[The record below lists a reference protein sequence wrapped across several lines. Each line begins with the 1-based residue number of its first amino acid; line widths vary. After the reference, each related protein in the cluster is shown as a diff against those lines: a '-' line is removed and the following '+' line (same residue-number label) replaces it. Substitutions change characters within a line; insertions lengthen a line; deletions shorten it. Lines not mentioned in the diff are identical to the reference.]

1 MGSIFKPSVTTVQ
14 APSQSATSYDIPE
27 YFKEIQERT
36 LRRGEEEFSKP
47 YQAYTGQRVAQLN
60 PMEQAAANVYTNQI
74 LPQSGQLAGMGQDI
88 ANVGQDIAT
97 AGAQT
102 YDTATAQAYANP
114 YENQVISGALR
125 DLQEAYGQSQQSMN
139 ASAIGAG
146 AFGGSR
152 QGIQNVLGA
161 ERFIESAGDTS
172 ARLRQAGFESGA
184 NRFMADRSAQMSGLG
199 SQMSGLGAKLGAATT
214 QIGALERASAGLA
227 GYGTQARGIEQAGLA
242 EGYRDFIEEREFG
255 GNQVKQMIGALSGA
269 PIRSYGEE
277 RTGYTTT
284 PVAGPSMFGQVTG
297 ALTAINSDIRLK
309 DDIKLVGKSPSG
321 VKIYTFK
328 YKGDDKKYQGVMAHQ
343 VPEASFVGDDGYLK
357 VNYNKLDV
365 EFKEI

>member
-14 APSQSATSYDIPE
+14 APSQSQTSYDIPE

-36 LRRGEEEFSKP
+36 LRRGEQEFNKP
-47 YQAYTGQRVAQLN
+47 YQAYTGQRIAQLD
-60 PMEQAAANVYTNQI
+60 PYEIQAGNIYQNQI
-74 LPQSGQLAGMGQDI
+74 VPQSGQLAGIGQEI
-88 ANVGQDIAT
+88 ANVGAT
-97 AGAQT
+97 T

-114 YENQVISGALR
+114 YEDRVISGALG
-125 DLQEAYGQSQQSMN
+125 DLREAYGQTQKSMD

-152 QGIQNVLGA
+152 QAIQNVLGA

-184 NRFMADRSAQMSGLG
+184 NRFMQDRST
-199 SQMSGLGAKLGAATT
+199 QMSGLGAKLGAAQN
-214 QIGALERASAGLA
+214 QIGALQQASAGLA
-227 GYGTQARGIEQAGLA
+227 GFGTQARGIAQAGLA

-284 PVAGPSMFGQVTG
+284 PVAGPSAFGQIAG
-297 ALTAINSDIRLK
+297 AAMSAYQMSDIRLK
-309 DDIKLVGKSPSG
+309 KDIKLVGKSPKG
-321 VKIYTFK
+321 IKIYNFK
-328 YKGDDKKYQGVMAHQ
+328 YIGDNKTYQGVMAHQ
-343 VPEASFVGDDGYLK
+343 VPQASIANEFGYLM
-357 VNYNKLDV
+357 VDYNKLDV

>member
-14 APSQSATSYDIPE
+14 APSQSQTSYDIPE
-27 YFKEIQERT
+27 YFKEIQEDT
-36 LRRGEEEFSKP
+36 LRRGQKEFSKP
-47 YQAYTGQRVAQLN
+47 FQAYTGQRVAQLD
-60 PMEQAAANVYTNQI
+60 PYEIQAGNIYQNQI
-74 LPQSGQLAGMGQDI
+74 VPQAGQLAGI
-88 ANVGQDIAT
+88 GQDIAT

-102 YDTATAQAYANP
+102 YDAATAQAYANP
-114 YENQVISGALR
+114 YENQVVSGALG
-125 DLQEAYGQSQQSMN
+125 DLREAYGQTQKSMN

-152 QGIQNVLGA
+152 QGIENVLGA
-161 ERFIESAGDTS
+161 ERYIDNVGDTS

-184 NRFMADRSAQMSGLG
+184 NRFMQDRGA
-199 SQMSGLGAKLGAATT
+199 QMSGLGAKLGAAQS
-214 QIGALERASAGLA
+214 QISGLQQASAGLA
-227 GYGTQARGIEQAGLA
+227 GFGTQARGIAQAGLA

-284 PVAGPSMFGQVTG
+284 PVAGPSTFGQVAG
-297 ALTAINSDIRLK
+297 AFTAMNSDIRLK
-309 DDIKLVGKSPSG
+309 DDINLVGKSPSG
-321 VKIYTFK
+321 INIYTFK
-328 YKGDDKKYQGVMAHQ
+328 YKGDDKTYQGVMAHQ

-357 VNYNKLDV
+357 VNYTKLDV
-365 EFKEI
+365 EFKEV

>member
-14 APSQSATSYDIPE
+14 APSQSQTSYDIPE

-36 LRRGEEEFSKP
+36 LRRGEQEFSKP
-47 YQAYTGQRVAQLN
+47 YQAYQGQRIAQLD
-60 PMEQAAANVYTNQI
+60 PYEIQAGNIYQNQI
-74 LPQSGQLAGMGQDI
+74 VPQSGQLAAI
-88 ANVGQDIAT
+88 GQDIAT

-114 YENQVISGALR
+114 YEDRVVSGALT
-125 DLQEAYGQSQQSMN
+125 DLREAYGQTQKSMD
-139 ASAIGAG
+139 ASAVGAG

-184 NRFMADRSAQMSGLG
+184 NRFAQDRAT
-199 SQMSGLGAKLGAATT
+199 QMSGLGAKLGAAQN
-214 QIGALERASAGLA
+214 QIGALQQASAGLA
-227 GYGTQARGIEQAGLA
+227 GFGTQARGIAQAGLA

-284 PVAGPSMFGQVTG
+284 PVAGASPFGQVAG
-297 ALTAINSDIRLK
+297 AAMSAYAMSDIRLK
-309 DDIKLVGKSPSG
+309 EKIKLVGKSPKG
-321 VKIYTFK
+321 IKIYNFK
-328 YKGDDKKYQGVMAHQ
+328 YKGDDKTYQGVMAHQ
-343 VPEASFVGDDGYLK
+343 VPQASTPNQFGYLM
-357 VNYNKLDV
+357 VDYNKLDV

>member
-14 APSQSATSYDIPE
+14 APSQSQTSYDIPE
-27 YFKEIQERT
+27 YFKEIQEDT
-36 LRRGEEEFSKP
+36 LRRGQKEFSKP
-47 YQAYTGQRVAQLN
+47 FQAYTGQRVAQLD
-60 PMEQAAANVYTNQI
+60 PYEIQAGNIYQNQI
-74 LPQSGQLAGMGQDI
+74 VPQAGQLAGI
-88 ANVGQDIAT
+88 GQDIAT

-102 YDTATAQAYANP
+102 YDAATAQAYANP
-114 YENQVISGALR
+114 YENQVVSGALG
-125 DLQEAYGQSQQSMN
+125 DLREAYGQTQKSMN

-152 QGIQNVLGA
+152 QGIENVLGA
-161 ERFIESAGDTS
+161 ERYIDNVGDTS

-184 NRFMADRSAQMSGLG
+184 NRFMQDRGA
-199 SQMSGLGAKLGAATT
+199 QMSGLGAKLGAAQS
-214 QIGALERASAGLA
+214 QISGLQQASAGLA
-227 GYGTQARGIEQAGLA
+227 GFGTQARGIAQAGLA

-284 PVAGPSMFGQVTG
+284 PVAGPSTFGQVAG
-297 ALTAINSDIRLK
+297 AFTAMNSDIRLK
-309 DDIKLVGKSPSG
+309 DDINLVGKSPSG
-321 VKIYTFK
+321 INIYTFK

-357 VNYNKLDV
+357 VNYTKLDV
-365 EFKEI
+365 EFKEV

>member
-14 APSQSATSYDIPE
+14 APSQSTTSYDIPE

-36 LRRGEEEFSKP
+36 LRRGETEFSKP
-47 YQAYTGQRVAQLN
+47 YQAYTGQRIAQLN

-74 LPQSGQLAGMGQDI
+74 LPQSGQLAGI
-88 ANVGQDIAT
+88 GQDIAT

-114 YENQVISGALR
+114 YENQVVSGALR
-125 DLQEAYGQSQQSMN
+125 DLREAYGQSQQSLN

-184 NRFMADRSAQMSGLG
+184 NRFMADRSA
-199 SQMSGLGAKLGAATT
+199 QMSGLGAKLGAATT

-321 VKIYTFK
+321 IKIYNFK

>member
-14 APSQSATSYDIPE
+14 APSQSTTSYDIPE

-36 LRRGEEEFSKP
+36 LRRGETEFSKP
-47 YQAYTGQRVAQLN
+47 YQAYTGQRIAQLN

-74 LPQSGQLAGMGQDI
+74 LPQSGQLAGI
-88 ANVGQDIAT
+88 GQDIAT

-114 YENQVISGALR
+114 YENQVVSGALR
-125 DLQEAYGQSQQSMN
+125 DLREAYGQSQQSLN

-184 NRFMADRSAQMSGLG
+184 NRFMADRSA
-199 SQMSGLGAKLGAATT
+199 QMSGLGAKLGAATT

-321 VKIYTFK
+321 IKIYNFK

-343 VPEASFVGDDGYLK
+343 VPHASIVNDEGYLM
-357 VNYNKLDV
+357 VDYNKLDV